1 MDPFANPDPGPYAPR
16 PVASPPV
23 GGYQP
28 HHEEYMNPYDSA
40 PTLQG
45 GLTPVQTNVSSTR
58 PLPSPTPTF
67 SVNDHHYDPNEPD
80 DHDTGDIPLLQRSGP
95 PQPIGMPGQY
105 DDDYVIP
112 DDRSENNI
120 RYGRIPQRVPRR
132 YKTMKK
138 VK

>member
-1 MDPFANPDPGPYAPR
+1 MQTSVSP
-16 PVASPPV
+16 AS
-23 GGYQP
+23 Q
-28 HHEEYMNPYDSA
+28 
-40 PTLQG
+40 
-45 GLTPVQTNVSSTR
+45 

-67 SVNDHHYDPNEPD
+67 SVNDQHYDYNEAD
-80 DHDTGDIPLLQRSGP
+80 DRDTGDIPLLQRTGP
-95 PQPIGMPGQY
+95 PQPIGMPAQY

-132 YKTMKK
+132 YKTMKR